1 MNALP
6 SAYRTVGD
14 GASSTSSNVQHE
26 FLENA
31 LKESSENQTYYHHI
45 GITEELKAIIYS
57 H

>member
-31 LKESSENQTYYHHI
+31 LKESSENDQHI
-45 GITEELKAIIYS
+45 HSL
-57 H
+57 